1 MVIPRILQTTGKV
14 VKRRQ
19 RLSFAYFL
27 RRAARY
33 WGDQTAVMHRDRVL
47 TYRQL
52 DERSTR
58 LANALLGLGLVK
70 GDRVAVQ
77 ARNCTELVEIEC
89 ALYKAA
95 LVKAALNP
103 RFTALEAADVVGN
116 CTPRVLIAGAGY
128 TAYDRESPGFAS
140 VETFVSL
147 GVTTPGYVDYEGLI
161 SGASAQL
168 PDVVTTPDDL
178 AVLHFSSGSTGKI
191 KAAMQTRGNRIASL
205 RKILLGMDSPAR
217 PGDRLALIGP
227 VTHASG
233 MLMQPYLYCGATLVL
248 FDTFEPAH
256 FLREVERLRITHV
269 FMVPAMINMLLNDP
283 ALDSADRSSLKMLG
297 YGAAPMAPARIEEA
311 WARVGPILTQGYGL
325 SESTSGVTRLS
336 IADHAHAIAHRPE
349 RLASCGRP
357 TGETE
362 VLVVDER
369 GREVSGDAI
378 GEIVMRGE
386 DIFHGYWG
394 TPELTDEVLV
404 DGWLRTGDLARVDEH
419 GFIYLVD
426 RKKDMII
433 SGGFNVYPN
442 EVEASLY
449 QHPDVME
456 VCVVGVPDEKWGE
469 SVKAVVVLKSGRN
482 TVADDLIAHCRAR
495 LADYKTPRTVNFVAD
510 LPKNASGKIARKL
523 VREQYWQGVA
533 RRVN

>member
-1 MVIPRILQTTGKV
+1 
-14 VKRRQ
+14 
-19 RLSFAYFL
+19 LSFAYFL

-33 WGDQTAVMHRDRVL
+33 WGDKVAVMHRDREL

-58 LANALLGLGLVK
+58 LANALLGLGLAK

-89 ALYKAA
+89 ALYKAG

-103 RFTALEAADVVGN
+103 RFTVLEAADVVEN
-116 CTPRVLIAGAGY
+116 CTPRVMIAGTGY
-128 TAYDRESPGFAS
+128 TAYDRASPGFAS

-147 GVTTPGYVDYEGLI
+147 GLPVPGYVGYEGLI
-161 SGASAQL
+161 AGASARSAE
-168 PDVVTTPDDL
+168 VVFTPDDL

-191 KAAMQTRGNRIASL
+191 KAAMQTYGNRLASL
-205 RKILLGMDSPAR
+205 RKILLGMDSPAH

-248 FDTFEPAH
+248 FDTFESAH

-269 FMVPAMINMLLNDP
+269 FMVPAMINMVLNDP
-283 ALDSADRSSLKMLG
+283 ALDHVELRSLKMLG

-311 WARVGPILTQGYGL
+311 WTRIGPVLSQGYGA

-336 IADHAHAIAHRPE
+336 IAEHAYAIAHRPE
-349 RLASCGRP
+349 RLASWGRP
-357 TGETE
+357 LGETE
-362 VLVVDER
+362 VRVNDEQN
-369 GREVSGDAI
+369 REVALDAI
-378 GEIVMRGE
+378 GEIVIRGE
-386 DIFHGYWG
+386 DVFRAYWG
-394 TPELTDEVLV
+394 APELTSEVLV
-404 DGWLRTGDLARVDEH
+404 DGWLKTGDLARVDEE

-426 RKKDMII
+426 RKKDMIV
-433 SGGFNVYPN
+433 SGGFNVYPT

-449 QHPDVME
+449 QHPDIME

-469 SVKAVVVLKSGRN
+469 SVKAVVVLKSGRH
-482 TVADDLIAHCRAR
+482 TVADELIAHCRAR
-495 LADYKTPRTVNFVAD
+495 LADYKLPRTVNFVAD

-523 VREQYWQGVA
+523 VREQYWQGFA

>member
-1 MVIPRILQTTGKV
+1 MG
-14 VKRRQ
+14 
-19 RLSFAYFL
+19 FAYFL

-33 WGDQTAVMHRDRVL
+33 WGDTVAVMHREREL

-52 DERSTR
+52 DERSSR
-58 LANALLGLGLVK
+58 LANALLGLGLTK

-89 ALYKAA
+89 ALYKAG

-103 RFTALEAADVVGN
+103 RFTAHEAADVVEN
-116 CTPRVLIAGAGY
+116 CAPRVMIAGAGY
-128 TAYDRESPGFAS
+128 TTYDRSSPGFRS
-140 VETFVSL
+140 VETFISL
-147 GVTTPGYVDYEGLI
+147 GEAANGYADYETLI
-161 SGASAQL
+161 SRASANL
-168 PDVVTTPDDL
+168 PDVTLSSDDL

-191 KAAMQTRGNRIASL
+191 KAAMQTYGNRLASL
-205 RKILLGMDSPAR
+205 RKILLGMDRPAK

-233 MLMQPYLYCGATLVL
+233 MLMQPYLYSGATLVL

-256 FLREVERLRITHV
+256 FLSEIERLRITHV
-269 FMVPAMINMLLNDP
+269 FMVPAMINMLLNDA
-283 ALDSADRSSLKMLG
+283 ALDTANLKSLKMLG

-311 WARVGPILTQGYGL
+311 WTRIGPVLSQGYGA

-336 IADHAHAIAHRPE
+336 IADHADAIAYRPE

-357 TGETE
+357 AGETE
-362 VLVVDER
+362 VLVVDEH
-369 GREVSGDAI
+369 GCEVMGDAI
-378 GEIVMRGE
+378 GEVIIRGA
-386 DIFHGYWG
+386 DVFQGYWG
-394 TPELTDEVLV
+394 EPELTREVLV
-404 DGWLRTGDLARVDEH
+404 DGWLRTGDLARLDEA

-426 RKKDMII
+426 RQKDMII
-433 SGGFNVYPN
+433 SGGFNVYPT
-442 EVEASLY
+442 EIEASLY
-449 QHPDVME
+449 QHSDVME

-482 TVADDLIAHCRAR
+482 TSAEEIIAHCRAR
-495 LADYKTPRTVNFVAD
+495 LADYKLPRTVSFVAD
-510 LPKNASGKIARKL
+510 LPKNASGKVARKL
-523 VREQYWQGVA
+523 VREQYWQGIS